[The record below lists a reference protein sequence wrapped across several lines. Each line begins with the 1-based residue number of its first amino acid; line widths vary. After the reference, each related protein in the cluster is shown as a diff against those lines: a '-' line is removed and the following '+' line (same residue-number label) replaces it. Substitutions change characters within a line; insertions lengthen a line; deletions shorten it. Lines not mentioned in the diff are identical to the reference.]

1 MTAPRLRQH
10 TDGRIALY
18 DPTDSAPPSVQP
30 RPWRRVL
37 PEPTWGN
44 DWPRRLT
51 DAEVHGEGWSEAA
64 LVALPEPVVTMP
76 VAWSATAK
84 CGPVTARCFADGT
97 PQINSGVQSYR
108 DPADARR
115 YAAGLLAAADWCD
128 RYQRG
133 ETP

>member
-10 TDGRIALY
+10 ADGRVALRFATEGCRAGWLVITERPY
-18 DPTDSAPPSVQP
+18 AAGGLPLVQ
-30 RPWRRVL
+30 RDR
-37 PEPTWGN
+37 
-44 DWPRRLT
+44 T
-51 DAEVHGEGWSEAA
+51 DADVHGEGWSDAA
-64 LVALPEPVVTMP
+64 LVALPEPVVTTP
-76 VAWSATAK
+76 VAWSRTAK
-84 CGPVTARCFADGT
+84 CGPVTARCFADGA

-108 DPADARR
+108 DPPDARR

>member
-10 TDGRIALY
+10 TDGRVVHHDPASWRPDRPWLLMLGY
-18 DPTDSAPPSVQP
+18 DPEYCGDGYTD
-30 RPWRRVL
+30 
-37 PEPTWGN
+37 E
-44 DWPRRLT
+44 D
-51 DAEVHGEGWSEAA
+51 VHGEGWSEAA

-76 VAWSATAK
+76 KPWSTTAK
-84 CGPVTARCFADGT
+84 CGPVVARCFADGA
-97 PQINSGVQSYR
+97 PQIHSGVQSYR